1 MYCNIVFMIDIF
13 VISKITQYRYYVI
26 AITDV
31 RSLGLSTKWRTLMI
45 KKTMKVRENTFR
57 KLEDPFE
64 NGAAKKYVFYVKV
77 DDVAEGIPMATNPR
91 DQKLTSG
98 VATAIKESLLS
109 NDGYFHL
116 KNRGIVLSAESVH
129 YNNKEKIATIIFSD
143 ELSHGNIDGGHT
155 YKIVCEHKGENL
167 EQYVQFEVMTG
178 VEDIIENLAEAR
190 NTSVQVD
197 AKSMAELAEK
207 FDPIKEGLEGMPFFK
222 RIAFKQNQ
230 ISVDDETGKK
240 NKMIDARE
248 IVAII
253 SMFNISLYD
262 ALHHPTQA
270 YSSKAKMLDMYLKNP
285 EEYREYVN
293 IMPDIFDLYDAV
305 EMEFADAYNAGGGR
319 YGRKKYAGYKD
330 GKIVAKSKFGL
341 NKMQYKVP
349 DGLLYPVVAAFR
361 SLLVKNKVTGKY
373 EWKNGVGPID
383 VWDNNKEDLV
393 NKIMN
398 FAASIGDNPNAV
410 GKDSNIWDLAYMTI
424 MLTKFVHD
432 DNVYCKY
439 YEVFY
444 ILFHTGLRI
453 SEFCG
458 LTIKDIDLKNR
469 IINIDH
475 QLQRIG
481 SMEYH
486 IESTKT
492 NAGTRKL
499 PMTEDVFRMF
509 RAILEDRPTDFPEIM
524 VDGYVGFLFRD
535 KNGMP
540 EVALHW
546 EHRLKNAVNR
556 YNSIFRVQLPKITPH
571 ICRHTYC
578 SNQAKAGMN
587 PKTLQYLMGHSD
599 IGVTMNTYTHLSLD
613 DAKNEMIRMEE
624 LEQARKEV
632 DKAEDKKPMKQN
644 MFKVV

>member
-1 MYCNIVFMIDIF
+1 
-13 VISKITQYRYYVI
+13 
-26 AITDV
+26 
-31 RSLGLSTKWRTLMI
+31 MI

-361 SLLVKNKVTGKY
+361 SLLVKKKSY
-373 EWKNGVGPID
+373 
-383 VWDNNKEDLV
+383 
-393 NKIMN
+393 
-398 FAASIGDNPNAV
+398 
-410 GKDSNIWDLAYMTI
+410 
-424 MLTKFVHD
+424 
-432 DNVYCKY
+432 
-439 YEVFY
+439 
-444 ILFHTGLRI
+444 R
-453 SEFCG
+453 
-458 LTIKDIDLKNR
+458 
-469 IINIDH
+469 
-475 QLQRIG
+475 
-481 SMEYH
+481 
-486 IESTKT
+486 
-492 NAGTRKL
+492 
-499 PMTEDVFRMF
+499 
-509 RAILEDRPTDFPEIM
+509 EI
-524 VDGYVGFLFRD
+524 
-535 KNGMP
+535 
-540 EVALHW
+540 
-546 EHRLKNAVNR
+546 
-556 YNSIFRVQLPKITPH
+556 
-571 ICRHTYC
+571 
-578 SNQAKAGMN
+578 
-587 PKTLQYLMGHSD
+587 
-599 IGVTMNTYTHLSLD
+599 
-613 DAKNEMIRMEE
+613 
-624 LEQARKEV
+624 
-632 DKAEDKKPMKQN
+632 
-644 MFKVV
+644 

>member
-253 SMFNISLYD
+253 KLKVKELLEERNITQKKLAQISGIRESTISDIVRGTRTVINFEHLSKIAEALEIDNISQLID
-262 ALHHPTQA
+262 F
-270 YSSKAKMLDMYLKNP
+270 
-285 EEYREYVN
+285 EE
-293 IMPDIFDLYDAV
+293 I
-305 EMEFADAYNAGGGR
+305 
-319 YGRKKYAGYKD
+319 
-330 GKIVAKSKFGL
+330 
-341 NKMQYKVP
+341 
-349 DGLLYPVVAAFR
+349 
-361 SLLVKNKVTGKY
+361 
-373 EWKNGVGPID
+373 
-383 VWDNNKEDLV
+383 
-393 NKIMN
+393 
-398 FAASIGDNPNAV
+398 
-410 GKDSNIWDLAYMTI
+410 
-424 MLTKFVHD
+424 
-432 DNVYCKY
+432 
-439 YEVFY
+439 
-444 ILFHTGLRI
+444 
-453 SEFCG
+453 
-458 LTIKDIDLKNR
+458 
-469 IINIDH
+469 
-475 QLQRIG
+475 
-481 SMEYH
+481 
-486 IESTKT
+486 
-492 NAGTRKL
+492 
-499 PMTEDVFRMF
+499 
-509 RAILEDRPTDFPEIM
+509 
-524 VDGYVGFLFRD
+524 
-535 KNGMP
+535 
-540 EVALHW
+540 
-546 EHRLKNAVNR
+546 
-556 YNSIFRVQLPKITPH
+556 
-571 ICRHTYC
+571 
-578 SNQAKAGMN
+578 
-587 PKTLQYLMGHSD
+587 
-599 IGVTMNTYTHLSLD
+599 
-613 DAKNEMIRMEE
+613 
-624 LEQARKEV
+624 
-632 DKAEDKKPMKQN
+632 
-644 MFKVV
+644 

>member
-341 NKMQYKVP
+341 NKMQYVKDLISVSS
-349 DGLLYPVVAAFR
+349 DIC
-361 SLLVKNKVTGKY
+361 SLLKKGEQALSNLERVEKQQDIMKDIYMDSFKGKIL
-373 EWKNGVGPID
+373 E
-383 VWDNNKEDLV
+383 
-393 NKIMN
+393 
-398 FAASIGDNPNAV
+398 
-410 GKDSNIWDLAYMTI
+410 NITRYQVVEKGI
-424 MLTKFVHD
+424 ID
-432 DNVYCKY
+432 DNKLEPLVQAEDMKVIVSRFEDIQEIFQDEYSA
-439 YEVFY
+439 
-444 ILFHTGLRI
+444 TRI
-453 SEFCG
+453 ADGIRTETQEL
-458 LTIKDIDLKNR
+458 LTID
-469 IINIDH
+469 
-475 QLQRIG
+475 G
-481 SMEYH
+481 
-486 IESTKT
+486 IESVYV
-492 NAGTRKL
+492 
-499 PMTEDVFRMF
+499 VF
-509 RAILEDRPTDFPEIM
+509 I
-524 VDGYVGFLFRD
+524 
-535 KNGMP
+535 
-540 EVALHW
+540 
-546 EHRLKNAVNR
+546 
-556 YNSIFRVQLPKITPH
+556 KIP
-571 ICRHTYC
+571 
-578 SNQAKAGMN
+578 
-587 PKTLQYLMGHSD
+587 
-599 IGVTMNTYTHLSLD
+599 
-613 DAKNEMIRMEE
+613 
-624 LEQARKEV
+624 
-632 DKAEDKKPMKQN
+632 
-644 MFKVV
+644 